1 MDFVFTYCNSIVS
14 YHLIK
19 MSNVIEIS
27 QDQFIDEVVE
37 KSKTIPVIVDFWAP
51 WCGPCKQ
58 LTPVLEKVV
67 ESKKGKVI
75 LAKINVDENQGIAAQ
90 LNVRSIPTVYG
101 FVDGKPIDAF
111 QGAQPESKIEEMV
124 KKLIDSAPGNEIPKL
139 LEEADNL
146 FKETKYE
153 EAQKIYENLISL
165 DPGNPTVIA
174 GMLRCLL
181 QLQKNDDAK
190 EIFNS
195 LDDEILKDEEI
206 LKVKKLIDNL
216 DNSNKGES
224 IEELINKL
232 RLDPDNKDLTLEIA
246 EKYFSLNQNEEGFET
261 LLNLYNKDSKWNDE
275 IAKKK
280 LLEYFDLLGFND
292 PNVINARKKLSSMMF
307 K

>member
-1 MDFVFTYCNSIVS
+1 
-14 YHLIK
+14 

-67 ESKKGKVI
+67 ENKKGKVI

-111 QGAQPESKIEEMV
+111 QGAQSESKIEEMV

-139 LEEADNL
+139 LEEADGL

-153 EAQKIYENLISL
+153 EAQKIYENLIAL
-165 DPGNPTVIA
+165 DPGNPIVIA

-195 LDDEILKDEEI
+195 LDDAILKNEEV
-206 LKVKKLIDNL
+206 LKIKKLIDNL

-246 EKYFSLNQNEEGFET
+246 EKYFSLNKNEEGFVT

>member
-1 MDFVFTYCNSIVS
+1 
-14 YHLIK
+14 

-58 LTPVLEKVV
+58 LTPILEKVV
-67 ESKKGKVI
+67 ENKKGKVI

-124 KKLIDSAPGNEIPKL
+124 KKLIDSAPGNEVPKQ
-139 LEEADNL
+139 LEEANEL
-146 FKETKYE
+146 FKEKKYE
-153 EAQKIYENLISL
+153 EAQAIYENLIAL
-165 DPGNPTVIA
+165 DPGNSKVIA

-181 QLQKNDDAK
+181 QLKKNDDAK

-195 LDDEILKDEEI
+195 LDDEMLKDEEI
-206 LKVKKLIDNL
+206 LKIKKLIDNI
-216 DNSNKGES
+216 DNSDKGES
-224 IEELINKL
+224 IDELISKL
-232 RLDPDNKDLTLEIA
+232 RIDPNNKSLILEIA
-246 EKYFSLNQNEEGFET
+246 EKYFTLNQNEEGFNK
-261 LLNLYNKDSKWNDE
+261 LLDLFNRDSKWNDE

-292 PNVINARKKLSSMMF
+292 PNVIIARKKLSSMMF